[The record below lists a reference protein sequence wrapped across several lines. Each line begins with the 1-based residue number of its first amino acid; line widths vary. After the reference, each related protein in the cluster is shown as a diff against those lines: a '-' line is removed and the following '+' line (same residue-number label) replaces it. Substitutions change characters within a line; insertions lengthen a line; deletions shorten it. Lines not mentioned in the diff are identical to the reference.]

1 MKLKKLLK
9 ISLLL
14 VAFLSAIVNIIVI
27 FHAYNFT
34 HFSTTTK
41 TKTKSSSNLSFIEK
55 LSILTFGVT
64 NPRPRNSLT
73 PSQNYET
80 IYLQSNKKIT
90 CWLIKQPKSKGTVIL
105 FHGYGGNKS
114 SLLDKSDIFIA
125 LGYTTLLVDFAGSGN
140 SEGNQTTIGFH
151 ESLQVK
157 TCYEYLQKQGERTII
172 LFGTSMGA
180 VAIMKAV
187 SEYQLLPTKL
197 ILECPF
203 GTMLETV
210 EKRCKNMH
218 MPSFPLANLLVFWGG
233 IINNFDAYSHN
244 PIQYANNINIPT
256 LLLYGEKD
264 KNVTKT
270 EITNIFSH
278 LKGHKTLKTY
288 QNAGHENYLIKYRN
302 EWIKDISSFL

>member
-9 ISLLL
+9 TSLFLVVLL
-14 VAFLSAIVNIIVI
+14 SVIVNIIVI

-34 HFSTTTK
+34 HFSTTIK
-41 TKTKSSSNLSFIEK
+41 PKTKSPSNLSFIKK

-64 NPRPRNSLT
+64 NPRPTNSLT
-73 PSQNYET
+73 PSQNYKI
-80 IYLQSNKKIT
+80 IYLQSNKKIA
-90 CWLIKQPKSKGTVIL
+90 CWFIKQSKSKGTVIL
-105 FHGYGGNKS
+105 FHGYGGNKA
-114 SLLDKSDIFIA
+114 SLLDKSDIFIE
-125 LGYTTLLVDFAGSGN
+125 LGYNTLLVDFAGSGN

-157 TCYEYLQKQGERTII
+157 TCYDYLQQQGETNII

-203 GTMLETV
+203 GTMLQTV
-210 EKRCKNMH
+210 EKRCENMH

-233 IINNFDAYSHN
+233 IINDFDAYSHN
-244 PIQYANNINIPT
+244 PIQYANNINTPT

-270 EITNIFSH
+270 EIMTIFSN
-278 LKGHKTLKTY
+278 LKGLKTLQTY
-288 QNAGHENYLIKYRN
+288 KNAGHENYLIKYRN
-302 EWIKDISSFL
+302 EWIKDVGGF

>member
-9 ISLLL
+9 ISLFLVILL
-14 VAFLSAIVNIIVI
+14 SVVVNIIVI

-34 HFSTTTK
+34 HFSTTIK
-41 TKTKSSSNLSFIEK
+41 PKTKSPSNLSFIEK

-64 NPRPRNSLT
+64 NPRPINSLT

-80 IYLQSNKKIT
+80 IYLQSNKKIA

-105 FHGYGGNKS
+105 FHGYGGNKAL
-114 SLLDKSDIFIA
+114 LLDKSDIFIA
-125 LGYTTLLVDFAGSGN
+125 LGYNTLLVDFSGSGN

-151 ESLQVK
+151 ESLQVRA
-157 TCYEYLQKQGERTII
+157 CYEYLQKQGETTII
-172 LFGTSMGA
+172 MFGTSMGA

-187 SEYQLLPTKL
+187 SEYQILPTKL

-203 GTMLETV
+203 GTMLQTV
-210 EKRCKNMH
+210 EKRCENMH

-233 IINNFDAYSHN
+233 TINNFDAYSHN
-244 PIQYANNINIPT
+244 PIEYANNINIST

-270 EITNIFSH
+270 EITTIFSN

-288 QNAGHENYLIKYRN
+288 QHAGHENYLIKYRN
-302 EWIKDISSFL
+302 KWIKDISSFL